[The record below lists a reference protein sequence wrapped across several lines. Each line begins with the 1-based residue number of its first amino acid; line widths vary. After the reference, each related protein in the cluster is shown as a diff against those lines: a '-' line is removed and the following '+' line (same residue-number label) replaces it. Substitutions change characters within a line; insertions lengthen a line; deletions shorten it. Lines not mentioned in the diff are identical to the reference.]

1 MYYREQLDQ
10 IYSSLLQNF
19 EDSDK
24 RETVLNLI
32 DGLQNQIEDL

>member
-1 MYYREQLDQ
+1 MYYRDQLDQ

-24 RETVLNLI
+24 REKVFNLI
-32 DGLQNQIEDL
+32 DDLQNQIEDL